1 MPNPN
6 YRPDQP
12 EYYNSTN
19 KLDALN
25 NIVGGNHALRSTEEV
40 KNAFANAE
48 NYRAYAISRL
58 PQKASSQEIIDTAL
72 EKAPS
77 LRIKTRQQKGR
88 RELSEKAR
96 QAIVEAA
103 VRKVMG
109 QNGRK
114 LNNRLDAVFYLRG
127 TSSEIKKRND
137 ELEKVI
143 KSTPEERGRLL
154 EERINNDIELYRRIL
169 AGTVTKEELVDNFE
183 QFHMVQDLVTNATN
197 FLSDSVP
204 KDGKEPYIKFS
215 PEIKDILED
224 MERNSTAVYLFIN
237 KIRIIAN
244 PNYEFMD
251 LEQVLIWT
259 KQHTMKLT
267 ATQ

>member
-12 EYYNSTN
+12 GYYDSSN
-19 KLDALN
+19 KLDTLN
-25 NIVGGNHALRSTEEV
+25 NIVGGNHALKDEEEV
-40 KNAFANAE
+40 ANAFANAE

-127 TSSEIKKRND
+127 TSSEIKK
-137 ELEKVI
+137 EMM
-143 KSTPEERGRLL
+143 SW
-154 EERINNDIELYRRIL
+154 RR
-169 AGTVTKEELVDNFE
+169 
-183 QFHMVQDLVTNATN
+183 
-197 FLSDSVP
+197 
-204 KDGKEPYIKFS
+204 
-215 PEIKDILED
+215 
-224 MERNSTAVYLFIN
+224 
-237 KIRIIAN
+237 
-244 PNYEFMD
+244 
-251 LEQVLIWT
+251 
-259 KQHTMKLT
+259 
-267 ATQ
+267 

>member
-12 EYYNSTN
+12 EYYDSSA
-19 KLDALN
+19 KLDTMN
-25 NIVGGNHALRSTEEV
+25 NIIGGNHALKSEEEV
-40 KNAFANAE
+40 ENAFANAE

-114 LNNRLDAVFYLRG
+114 LNNRLDAVF
-127 TSSEIKKRND
+127 SSAAQIAKPEKKMTHWSR
-137 ELEKVI
+137 ESRAHR
-143 KSTPEERGRLL
+143 KS
-154 EERINNDIELYRRIL
+154 
-169 AGTVTKEELVDNFE
+169 VD
-183 QFHMVQDLVTNATN
+183 ACWR
-197 FLSDSVP
+197 S
-204 KDGKEPYIKFS
+204 G
-215 PEIKDILED
+215 
-224 MERNSTAVYLFIN
+224 
-237 KIRIIAN
+237 
-244 PNYEFMD
+244 
-251 LEQVLIWT
+251 
-259 KQHTMKLT
+259 
-267 ATQ
+267 